1 MYVGNLYKFKPRL
14 VQHGGKSAFELL
26 INLVVGYCVAALAYE
41 LAAALY
47 AASVLKALHEF
58 VKYVLLQLIQEL
70 YPKLRLAAAQPVWI
84 LFMEIL
90 KVCNHIV
97 SHLIPIGCVHKI
109 DILLHGE
116 GSDKALPGKLFHLG
130 HGLLGGKAGEL
141 CHLRRGYGGIA
152 VLFDYELYHIP
163 VAALLLDGHL
173 GYSPFVKPLLLCGV
187 GLYDNAAADGLHGRI
202 KAHYEPVPT
211 AYGYL
216 PLKAELGKA
225 ALTRAYFVL
234 IQQHRAAQHLAG
246 AGKKVQAGA
255 VVYHPV

>member
-1 MYVGNLYKFKPRL
+1 M
-14 VQHGGKSAFELL
+14 L
-26 INLVVGYCVAALAYE
+26 IYLVVGYLVAPLADK

-47 AASVLKALHEF
+47 APRALKALHEF
-58 VKYVLLQLIQEL
+58 VKYVLLEL
-70 YPKLRLAAAQPVWI
+70 AQKPHPKLRLAAAQPVRV

-90 KVCNHIV
+90 KVCHHIV
-97 SHLIPIGCVHKI
+97 SHLVPVGGVHQVYV
-109 DILLHGE
+109 LLHGE
-116 GSDKALPGKLFHLG
+116 GGDKPLLSELFHLR

-152 VLFDYELYHIP
+152 VLLYYQLYHIP

-173 GYSPFVKPLLLCGV
+173 GYGPFVKPLLLCGV
-187 GLYDNAAADGLHGRI
+187 GLYDYAAAYGLHGRI

-225 ALTRAYFVL
+225 ALARAYLVL
-234 IQQHRAAQHLAG
+234 IEKHRAAEHLAG

-255 VVYHPV
+255 VVYDPV